1 MMAFR
6 RSTKVFSFFVTA
18 VACAGFG
25 ARAHALDLSASITCA
40 MSEVFDCSSSGCT
53 LVESVT
59 VGVPDLLRIDPAA
72 KTLTALDL
80 EFGGAGSAL
89 DSLKLEG
96 GKVAGS
102 SRENDRS
109 LAFAIDPVSGEA
121 MFTIT
126 DLHLVLVGYGACAQ
140 H

>member
-1 MMAFR
+1 MGQ
-6 RSTKVFSFFVTA
+6 TKVFSFIVTVLA
-18 VACAGFG
+18 LAGF
-25 ARAHALDLSASITCA
+25 AAPAHALDLSAPITCA
-40 MSEVFDCSSSGCT
+40 MSDVFDCSSSGCT
-53 LVESVT
+53 NVESAT

-72 KTLTALDL
+72 KTLTALDI
-80 EFGGAGSAL
+80 EFGGAQNAL
-89 DSLKLEG
+89 DTLKLDG
-96 GKVAGS
+96 GKLAGS